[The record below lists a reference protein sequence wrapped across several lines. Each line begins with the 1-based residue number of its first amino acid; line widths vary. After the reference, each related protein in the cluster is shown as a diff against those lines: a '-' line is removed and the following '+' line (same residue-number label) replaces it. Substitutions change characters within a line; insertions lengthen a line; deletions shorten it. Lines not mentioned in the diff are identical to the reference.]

1 MGITDD
7 ELLDLAGPGAFER
20 GYDYFRNGRVGDLE
34 ICGSQTVAL
43 VSGTDLYRVQL
54 LHDGTRLDGSC
65 NCPASDGIVFCKHC
79 VATAL
84 ELRDQLAESAL
95 TTEEAV
101 NNGIL
106 KAYLSD
112 QDPESLVS
120 CLVQVLPKDPSL
132 YERLGWQAMLA
143 ANCLNANALKKSIT
157 QVTPLQD
164 IFEWGRVSAYFRR
177 LEATLQGIVEIADQ
191 LPADILLE
199 TAVHGISRLNK
210 ALERIDDSG
219 GYREYSQA
227 LLRELHCSALR
238 RVGWTPER
246 RAKHVLKH
254 ALSDPWDQYEAT
266 PMDYAQ
272 TLGDAG
278 LNAFYA
284 AVEARFAAL
293 SAPPMNAS
301 FDDRLPYLRLRNY
314 LMMRA
319 KEQDDIDEMIR
330 LEKLTATTAIDFEN
344 IARLYLRK
352 GDPDTATRWL
362 SKADAL
368 DEYDRSSRKAL
379 WSSVHVA
386 MGNWDAAIAAQEDA
400 FQRDASYDD
409 YKELMELAEQARRTA
424 DVRESVL
431 RFLCS
436 EDQALSWSDERR
448 AWTLARIH
456 KDDQDWAA
464 LKETALARISTSD
477 RLLQAARW
485 IVKFSLADA
494 GPVYEK
500 AIDAF
505 VARKTNSSYR
515 EPYGHCSRLAPC
527 FMVPAPPRSTNACRG
542 SGRHTSGNVISWL
555 RSIKILAQPDAAE
568 LHTGYRIWTAS
579 GRRCVYLLNVP
590 QLSCR
595 VNCCTSTIE

>member
-1 MGITDD
+1 MGISDD

-20 GYDYFRNGRVGDLE
+20 GYEYFRNGHVGDLD
-34 ICGSQTVAL
+34 IRGGQTLAL

-95 TTEEAV
+95 TTAECV
-101 NNGIL
+101 NDGIL
-106 KAYLSD
+106 KAYLSE
-112 QDPESLVS
+112 QDPETLVS
-120 CLVQVLPKDPSL
+120 YLVQLLPKERSL
-132 YERLGWQAMLA
+132 YERLGRQAMLA
-143 ANCLNANALKKSIT
+143 ANCLNAKELKKSIT

-227 LLRELHCSALR
+227 LLRELHCNALR
-238 RVGWTPER
+238 HVDWTPER

-272 TLGDAG
+272 ALGDAG

-319 KEQDDIDEMIR
+319 REQDDIDEMIR
-330 LEKLTATTAIDFEN
+330 LEKLTAATDIDFDN
-344 IARLYLRK
+344 IARLYLKK
-352 GDPDTATRWL
+352 GNPETASRWL

-368 DEYDRSSRKAL
+368 DKHDRNSRKKL
-379 WSSVHVA
+379 WASVHVA
-386 MGNWDAAIAAQEDA
+386 MGNWESAIAAGEAA
-400 FQRDASYDD
+400 FQRNASYDD
-409 YKELMELAEQARRTA
+409 YQELMKFAERAGRTA
-424 DVRESVL
+424 DVRESVFE
-431 RFLCS
+431 FLTS
-436 EDQALSWSDERR
+436 DDPALSWSDERR
-448 AWTLARIH
+448 AWTLARIL

-464 LKETALARISTSD
+464 LGETALARISNPD

-500 AIDAF
+500 AIDAL

-515 EPYGHCSRLAPC
+515 AAVRALLDARPVFDAASASAFDECVSRLRETHFRKRN
-527 FMVPAPPRSTNACRG
+527 FM
-542 SGRHTSGNVISWL
+542 
-555 RSIKILAQPDAAE
+555 AALDE
-568 LHTGYRIWTAS
+568 EIGAA
-579 GRRCVYLLNVP
+579 
-590 QLSCR
+590 
-595 VNCCTSTIE
+595 